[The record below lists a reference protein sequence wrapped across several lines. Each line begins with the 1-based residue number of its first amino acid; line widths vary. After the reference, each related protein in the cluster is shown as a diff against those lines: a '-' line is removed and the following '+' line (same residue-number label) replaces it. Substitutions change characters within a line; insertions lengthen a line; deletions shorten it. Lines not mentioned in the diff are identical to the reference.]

1 MTNEHDLPHLRA
13 TCAAIMQERRTKEAA
28 WQAAAD
34 RERKREDWDAWM
46 EQLTFSGKVAA
57 ILALGVFLFVAMA
70 VL

>member
-1 MTNEHDLPHLRA
+1 MTDLPHLRA
-13 TCAAIMQERRTKEAA
+13 TCAAIRQERRAKESA

-34 RERKREDWDAWM
+34 RERKSEDWDAWM
-46 EQLTFSGKVAA
+46 EQLTFAGKVVA